1 MASPD
6 LSADAAPP
14 ADPIPAEGPGGDEGA
29 AAAAPK
35 PKPKSKMGIG
45 GWLSLIW
52 LVLLLVLV
60 LFAPVLPFKDPGRSA
75 YIPRQPMFSGENLFG
90 TDTNGRD
97 VLARVA
103 FGARVS
109 IMIGVGAVV
118 FGMVIGGALG
128 LYAGYFRNRVSTAIA
143 WVFDVL
149 LAFPALVLA
158 LALVAVLASAAE
170 TSEMQRNL
178 VIILALGIISVPLLG
193 RIVRGATLSWSQ
205 REFVLAARSLGAKD
219 LRIMVREVLPN
230 VLPALFSIALLSVAV
245 AIVAEGALALLG
257 AGTTSISWGS
267 MIAGGRGD
275 LQRLPHVVM
284 VPSAAIFLTVLA
296 LNYLGDIARSRFDV
310 RESLL

>member
-14 ADPIPAEGPGGDEGA
+14 ADPTPAEGPGGG

-35 PKPKSKMGIG
+35 PKPRSAMGIG
-45 GWLSLIW
+45 GWLSLAW
-52 LVLLLVLV
+52 LLVLLVLV
-60 LFAPVLPFKDPGRSA
+60 LFAPLLPLKEPGRSA

-103 FGARVS
+103 FGSRVS
-109 IMIGVGAVV
+109 IMIGVGAVA
-118 FGMVIGGALG
+118 FGMVIGGSLG
-128 LYAGYFRNRVSTAIA
+128 LYAGYFRNRLSTAIA
-143 WVFDVL
+143 WIFDVL

-193 RIVRGATLSWSQ
+193 RIVRGATLAWSQ
-205 REFVLAARSLGAKD
+205 REFVLAARSLGARD

-230 VLPALFSIALLSVAV
+230 VLPALFSIALLSIAV

-284 VPSAAIFLTVLA
+284 VPSTAIFLTVLA
-296 LNYLGDIARSRFDV
+296 LNYLGDIARARFDV